1 MAACFTSSREARSA
15 QEWRGE
21 GVPLL
26 LPLLLALALGS
37 AGPDSSALTYTA
49 IAMGGLES
57 RERTWRPL
65 CSAVV
70 SGAWKARRR
79 DWGGMPLPCAG
90 GEEK

>member
-1 MAACFTSSREARSA
+1 
-15 QEWRGE
+15 
-21 GVPLL
+21 VPLLPL
-26 LPLLLALALGS
+26 LPLLLLLLLLLPLALGS

-49 IAMGGLES
+49 MAMGGLES

-70 SGAWKARRR
+70 PGAWKARRR
-79 DWGGMPLPCAG
+79 DWGGVPPLACAG